1 MNIEGPCVEVDLFV
15 FATLTT
21 SSSSPT
27 AASAITVIDNS
38 DGARVWISSC
48 AKMNGRGGVERKL
61 CINLNDEKGTVGM
74 SNDKYF
80 VVLSQRT

>member
-1 MNIEGPCVEVDLFV
+1 MNIESPCVEVDLPV
-15 FATLTT
+15 FATSTT

-27 AASAITVIDNS
+27 AASAIMVIVSS
-38 DGARVWISSC
+38 DGARVSISSC
-48 AKMNGRGGVERKL
+48 AKMNGRGGVEHKL
-61 CINLNDEKGTVGM
+61 CINLNYEKGNVGM